1 MSEDETRDK
10 NHEEETDEV
19 EAHGRKLKAA
29 NDEGKSDE
37 TEGDDFEAH
46 SRHLKA

>member
-1 MSEDETRDK
+1 MSEDENRDK

-19 EAHGRKLKAA
+19 EAHNRKLKSA